1 MEADC
6 GGARC
11 RGVVGGTRRSVW
23 GRILCRAWSG
33 GVSVLLDWSVAPSRF
48 RNSTVLA
55 RVVERAD
62 GVVGLAS
69 VVVCTYDMYMPNK
82 TISVPDD
89 VVPIIES
96 LEVPFSKWVT
106 EQLRRYA
113 ALSTMS
119 FAEQVLADAALA
131 MGERLTDRDA
141 VAAGERMERSAP
153 W

>member
-1 MEADC
+1 
-6 GGARC
+6 
-11 RGVVGGTRRSVW
+11 
-23 GRILCRAWSG
+23 
-33 GVSVLLDWSVAPSRF
+33 
-48 RNSTVLA
+48 
-55 RVVERAD
+55 
-62 GVVGLAS
+62 
-69 VVVCTYDMYMPNK
+69 MPNK

-96 LEVPFSKWVT
+96 LEVPFSRRVT

-131 MGERLTDRDA
+131 AGARLTDRDA
-141 VAAGERMERSAP
+141 KATGERMERSAP

>member
-1 MEADC
+1 
-6 GGARC
+6 
-11 RGVVGGTRRSVW
+11 
-23 GRILCRAWSG
+23 
-33 GVSVLLDWSVAPSRF
+33 
-48 RNSTVLA
+48 
-55 RVVERAD
+55 
-62 GVVGLAS
+62 
-69 VVVCTYDMYMPNK
+69 MPNK

-96 LEVPFSKWVT
+96 LEVPFSRWVT
-106 EQLRRYA
+106 EQLRRHA

-131 MGERLTDRDA
+131 TSERLTDQDA